1 MEPNNFT
8 AIALVIIVLF
18 VLGLVFFGTEEGS
31 FQEVSASLENE
42 VHSISV
48 N

>member
-8 AIALVIIVLF
+8 AIVFLIIVLF
-18 VLGLVFFGTEEGS
+18 VLGLVFFGTEEGN
-31 FQEVSASLENE
+31 FQEVTASLENE
-42 VHSISV
+42 VHSIGI

>member
-1 MEPNNFT
+1 MEPNNFV
-8 AIALVIIVLF
+8 AIVVVIIVLF
-18 VLGLVFFGTEEGS
+18 VLGLVFFGTDEGN
-31 FQEVSASLENE
+31 FQEVTASLENE

>member
-8 AIALVIIVLF
+8 GIVILIVIVF
-18 VLGLVFFGTEEGS
+18 VLGLVFFGAEEGS
-31 FQEVSASLENE
+31 FQEITASLENE
-42 VHSISV
+42 VHSIGV